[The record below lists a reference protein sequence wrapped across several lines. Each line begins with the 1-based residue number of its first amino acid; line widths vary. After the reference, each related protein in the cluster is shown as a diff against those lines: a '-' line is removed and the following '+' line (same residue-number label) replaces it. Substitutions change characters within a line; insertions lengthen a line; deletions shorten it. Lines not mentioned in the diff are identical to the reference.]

1 MKLNPFNRRI
11 GLALGGGAAKGMAHI
26 GVLKAMEE
34 DGLEIEFIAGT
45 SIGALVA
52 SYYAFGK
59 DIETLEN
66 ISSEISFSS
75 LIGFKLQK
83 QGIFSTKSIKE
94 MVERDIGEVYI
105 EQAKIPLA
113 ICATDISTGEQV
125 VLREGKLADAICAS
139 MAVPG
144 IFIPVEIHGR
154 TLVDGGITE
163 NVPISALENM
173 GAGITVAVDLNGCP
187 HYQEPKDIVAIMG
200 NAIDIAIDLRT
211 KEQITKADLLL
222 SMDLG
227 HFSRLGNEE
236 EFKELIQLGYDGMK
250 KKLNKFFWYR
260 KTRYLFYVKKLLL
273 LIAPVKIPDALQL
286 SKRFKKIKSRVS
298 NKFSL

>member
-34 DGLEIEFIAGT
+34 DGLEIEYISGT

-59 DIETLEN
+59 DIETLESM
-66 ISSEISFSS
+66 SSDITFSS

-83 QGIFSTKSIKE
+83 KGIFSTKSIKE
-94 MVERDIGEVYI
+94 MVERDLGKVYI
-105 EQAKIPLA
+105 EQARIPLA

-125 VLREGKLADAICAS
+125 TLREGKLADAVCAS

-144 IFIPVEIHGR
+144 IFIPVEIHGK

-163 NVPISALENM
+163 NVPISALEKM
-173 GAGITVAVDLNGCP
+173 GAGITIAVDLNGSP
-187 HYQEPKDIVAIMG
+187 HYQEPKDIIAIMG

-211 KEQITKADLLL
+211 KEQLKKADLLL
-222 SMDLG
+222 SMDLAD
-227 HFSRLGNEE
+227 FSRLGDEE

-260 KTRYLFYVKKLLL
+260 RTRYLFYVKKLLL
-273 LIAPVKIPDALQL
+273 LIAPIKIPDALQL
-286 SKRFKKIKSRVS
+286 PKILNKLKARMSK
-298 NKFSL
+298 

>member
-34 DGLEIEFIAGT
+34 NGLDIEYISGT

-59 DIETLEN
+59 SIDTLES
-66 ISSEISFSS
+66 ISEDMSFSS

-83 QGIFSTKSIKE
+83 QGIFTTKSVRE
-94 MVERDIGEVYI
+94 MIVRDLGEVYI
-105 EQAKIPLA
+105 EQARIPLA
-113 ICATDISTGEQV
+113 ICATDIKTGEQV
-125 VLREGKLADAICAS
+125 TLTEGKLADAVCAS

-154 TLVDGGITE
+154 LLVDGGITE
-163 NVPISALENM
+163 NVPVSILDKM
-173 GAGITVAVDLNGCP
+173 GAGITIAIDLNGCP
-187 HYQEPKDIVAIMG
+187 HYQEPKDIIAIMG

-211 KEQITKADLLL
+211 KEQVSKADLVL
-222 SMDLG
+222 SMDLAN
-227 HFSRLGNEE
+227 FSRMGNEKEFE
-236 EFKELIQLGYDGMK
+236 ELRKLGYVEMN
-250 KKLNKFFWYR
+250 KKLNQYFWYR
-260 KTRYLFYVKKLLL
+260 RTRYFFYLKKVLL
-273 LIAPVKIPDALQL
+273 LIAPIKIPDFL
-286 SKRFKKIKSRVS
+286 SIKKLFKSKESR
-298 NKFSL
+298 

>member
-11 GLALGGGAAKGMAHI
+11 GLALGGGAAKGIAHI
-26 GVLKAMEE
+26 GVLKAIEE
-34 DGLEIEFIAGT
+34 SDLEIEYISGT

-59 DIETLEN
+59 DIETLKS
-66 ISSEISFSS
+66 ISSEMSFSS

-83 QGIFSTKSIKE
+83 QGIFSTTSIKE
-94 MVERDIGEVYI
+94 MVERDLGEVYI
-105 EQAKIPLA
+105 EQARIPLA

-125 VLREGKLADAICAS
+125 TLREGKLAEAICAS

-144 IFIPVEIHGR
+144 IFIPVEINGK

-163 NVPISALENM
+163 NVPISALEKM
-173 GAGITVAVDLNGCP
+173 GAGITIAVDLNGCP
-187 HYQEPKDIVAIMG
+187 HYQEPKDIIAIMG

-211 KEQITKADLLL
+211 KDQIKKADLVF
-222 SMDLG
+222 SMDLA
-227 HFSRLGNEE
+227 HFSRLGDEE
-236 EFKELIQLGYDGMK
+236 EFVELIQLGYEGMQ

-260 KTRYLFYVKKLLL
+260 RTRYLFYIKKLLL
-273 LIAPVKIPDALQL
+273 LIAPIKVPDVLQL
-286 SKRFKKIKSRVS
+286 PKLFNKLKSKLSK
-298 NKFSL
+298 

>member
-26 GVLKAMEE
+26 GVLKAIEE
-34 DGLEIEFIAGT
+34 SDLEIEYISGT

-59 DIETLEN
+59 DIETLES

-83 QGIFSTKSIKE
+83 QGIFSTTSIKE
-94 MVERDIGEVYI
+94 MVERDLGKVYI
-105 EQAKIPLA
+105 EQARIPLA

-125 VLREGKLADAICAS
+125 TLREGKLADAICAS

-144 IFIPVEIHGR
+144 VFIPVEINGK

-163 NVPISALENM
+163 NVPVSALEKM
-173 GAGITVAVDLNGCP
+173 GAGITIAVDLNGCP
-187 HYQEPKDIVAIMG
+187 HYHEPKDIIAIMG

-211 KEQITKADLLL
+211 KEQIKKADLVL
-222 SMDLG
+222 SMDLAN
-227 HFSRLGNEE
+227 FSRLGDEQ
-236 EFKELIQLGYDGMK
+236 EFKELIKLGYEGMQ
-250 KKLNKFFWYR
+250 KKLNQFFWYR
-260 KTRYLFYVKKLLL
+260 RTRYLFYVKKLLL
-273 LIAPVKIPDALQL
+273 LIAPIKIPDVLQL
-286 SKRFKKIKSRVS
+286 PKLFNNLKS
-298 NKFSL
+298 KFSK

>member
-1 MKLNPFNRRI
+1 MKFNPFNRRI

-26 GVLKAMEE
+26 GVLKAIEE
-34 DGLEIEFIAGT
+34 SDLVIECISGT

-66 ISSEISFSS
+66 LSSDMSFTS

-94 MVERDIGEVYI
+94 MVEEDLGEVYI
-105 EQAKIPLA
+105 EQARIPLA
-113 ICATDISTGEQV
+113 ICATDIATGEQV
-125 VLREGKLADAICAS
+125 ILRKGKLADAICAS

-144 IFIPVEIHGR
+144 VFIPVEINGK

-163 NVPISALENM
+163 NVPVSVLDEM
-173 GAGITVAVDLNGCP
+173 GAGITIAVDLNGSP
-187 HYQEPKDIVAIMG
+187 RYQEPKDIIAIMG

-211 KEQITKADLLL
+211 KEQLKKADLVL
-222 SMDLG
+222 SMDLA
-227 HFSRLGNEE
+227 HFSRLGDEE
-236 EFKELIQLGYDGMK
+236 EFVELIKLGYEGMQ
-250 KKLNKFFWYR
+250 KKLNQFFWYR
-260 KTRYLFYVKKLLL
+260 RTRYLFYVKKLLL
-273 LIAPVKIPDALQL
+273 LIAPIKIPDILQL
-286 SKRFKKIKSRVS
+286 PKLL
-298 NKFSL
+298 NKFKEKFSK

>member
-34 DGLEIEFIAGT
+34 NGLDIEYISGT

-59 DIETLEN
+59 SIDSLEA
-66 ISSEISFSS
+66 ISKDMSFSS

-83 QGIFSTKSIKE
+83 QGIFSTKSVKE
-94 MVERDIGEVYI
+94 MIIRDLGEVYI
-105 EQAKIPLA
+105 EQARIPLA
-113 ICATDISTGEQV
+113 ICATDIKTGEQV
-125 VLREGKLADAICAS
+125 VLTEGKLADAVCAS

-144 IFIPVEIHGR
+144 VFIPVEMHGR

-163 NVPISALENM
+163 NVPVSVLDKM
-173 GAGITVAVDLNGCP
+173 GAGITIAVDLNGCP
-187 HYQEPKDIVAIMG
+187 HYQEPKDIIAIMG

-211 KEQITKADLLL
+211 KEQVSKADLIL
-222 SMDLG
+222 SMDLAN
-227 HFSRLGNEE
+227 FSRMGNEK
-236 EFKELIQLGYDGMK
+236 EFEQLRQLGYQEMN
-250 KKLNKFFWYR
+250 KKLNQFFWYR
-260 KTRYLFYVKKLLL
+260 KIRYFYYLKKIFLM
-273 LIAPVKIPDALQL
+273 IAPIKIPDVLKFSEKL
-286 SKRFKKIKSRVS
+286 KKRFLKR
-298 NKFSL
+298 